1 MVLPLSSI
9 NTGGSAKILAL
20 ANPPLMAGRL
30 SDLGFEPE
38 EAVTCVLRKRKG
50 NIAAYLALMG
60 NPNVGKST
68 IFYSLTRLR
77 QHTGNWA
84 GVTVSCAEG
93 LFSYGGQDFSAVDLP
108 GIYSFDTRSAEEEL
122 TKDFILNED
131 YDFLLVVCDATCL
144 ERGLYLLSQAAGLLE
159 HREEAGPMP
168 QAVLCVNLCDEA
180 EKKGIRIDF
189 KALER
194 SLGIPVTPCCGRTA
208 KGLLTLKKL
217 LASLAASCPCACASC
232 SLGSPY
238 RRLPSAFSPK
248 DLAAQAVTYTKE
260 HYRKREERLD
270 RILTGPFTGTAV
282 MVLLLL
288 GIFWLTITGA
298 NYPSSML
305 WDLFFSLEPR
315 LAEAA
320 LSIGLPQWFIDMAV
334 FGVYRVVAW
343 IVSVMLPPMAIFFP
357 LFTLL
362 EDLGYLP
369 RAAFNMDGAFHKCSA
384 CGKQCL
390 TMAMGLGCNAA
401 GVVGCRI
408 IDSPRERLIAILTNS
423 LMPCNGRFPLLL
435 TMIALLGAGGGV
447 WAGLPMEN
455 PVLSSLLTALV
466 LTLFILA
473 AILATLG
480 ASFLLSRTLLKGV
493 PSSFTLELPP
503 YRRPQPGKVI
513 VRSIFDRTLFVLGRA
528 VAVAAPAGLVIWL
541 LANLTVG
548 GESLL
553 MHIAGFLDPLGTLMG
568 LDGIILMA
576 FILGFPAN
584 EIVLPIILMA
594 YLQSGV
600 LAPMDDKTAILSLL
614 SANGWTVKT
623 AVCMAIFSLFH
634 WPCSTTC
641 LTIKKETGSLKW
653 TAVSILLPTGI
664 GVLLCI
670 LVNLVF

>member
-1 MVLPLSSI
+1 MTRRV
-9 NTGGSAKILAL
+9 
-20 ANPPLMAGRL
+20 
-30 SDLGFEPE
+30 
-38 EAVTCVLRKRKG
+38 
-50 NIAAYLALMG
+50 ALMG

-68 IFYSLTRLR
+68 IFNGLTRLR

-84 GVTVSCAEG
+84 GVTVSCAVG
-93 LFSYGGQDFSAVDLP
+93 QFSYGGQDFSAVDLP

-180 EKKGIRIDF
+180 EKKGIQIDF

-194 SLGIPVTPCCGRTA
+194 SLGIPVSPCCGRTDR
-208 KGLLTLKKL
+208 GLLPLKKL
-217 LASLAASCPCACASC
+217 LASLTASCPCACASC
-232 SLGSPY
+232 SLSAPY
-238 RRLPSAFSPK
+238 GKLPSAFSPK

-455 PVLSSLLTALV
+455 PALSSLLTALV

-553 MHIAGFLDPLGTLMG
+553 MHIAGFLNPLGALMG

-614 SANGWTVKT
+614 SSNGWTVKT
-623 AVCMAIFSLFH
+623 AVCMAVFSLFH

-664 GVLLCI
+664 GVLLCM

>member
-1 MVLPLSSI
+1 MTRRV
-9 NTGGSAKILAL
+9 
-20 ANPPLMAGRL
+20 
-30 SDLGFEPE
+30 
-38 EAVTCVLRKRKG
+38 
-50 NIAAYLALMG
+50 ALMG

-68 IFYSLTRLR
+68 IFNGLTRLR

-84 GVTVSCAEG
+84 GVTVSCAVG
-93 LFSYGGQDFSAVDLP
+93 QFSYGGQDFSAVDLP

-315 LAEAA
+315 LADAVIDAIVENAQMEIPDA
-320 LSIGLPQWFIDMAV
+320 MVETQQRQTIDEFGQRLQMQGLNLEQYFQFTGLTYEHMMEQVKPQAE
-334 FGVYRVVAW
+334 R
-343 IVSVMLPPMAIFFP
+343 
-357 LFTLL
+357 
-362 EDLGYLP
+362 
-369 RAAFNMDGAFHKCSA
+369 
-384 CGKQCL
+384 
-390 TMAMGLGCNAA
+390 
-401 GVVGCRI
+401 RI
-408 IDSPRERLIAILTNS
+408 KSR
-423 LMPCNGRFPLLL
+423 
-435 TMIALLGAGGGV
+435 
-447 WAGLPMEN
+447 
-455 PVLSSLLTALV
+455 LV
-466 LTLFILA
+466 L
-473 AILATLG
+473 
-480 ASFLLSRTLLKGV
+480 
-493 PSSFTLELPP
+493 E
-503 YRRPQPGKVI
+503 
-513 VRSIFDRTLFVLGRA
+513 
-528 VAVAAPAGLVIWL
+528 AVAAAENIEATEEDFDAEVKRMAEGYKMEADKIK
-541 LANLTVG
+541 
-548 GESLL
+548 E
-553 MHIAGFLDPLGTLMG
+553 LMG
-568 LDGIILMA
+568 EAGKKQIMED
-576 FILGFPAN
+576 
-584 EIVLPIILMA
+584 
-594 YLQSGV
+594 
-600 LAPMDDKTAILSLL
+600 LAVRK
-614 SANGWTVKT
+614 
-623 AVCMAIFSLFH
+623 AVDFVVG
-634 WPCSTTC
+634 
-641 LTIKKETGSLKW
+641 E
-653 TAVSILLPTGI
+653 AVEK
-664 GVLLCI
+664 
-670 LVNLVF
+670 

>member
-1 MVLPLSSI
+1 MTRRV
-9 NTGGSAKILAL
+9 
-20 ANPPLMAGRL
+20 
-30 SDLGFEPE
+30 
-38 EAVTCVLRKRKG
+38 
-50 NIAAYLALMG
+50 ALMG

-68 IFYSLTRLR
+68 IFNGLTRLR

-84 GVTVSCAEG
+84 GVTVSCAMG
-93 LFSYGGQDFSAVDLP
+93 QFSYGGQDFSAVDLP

-553 MHIAGFLDPLGTLMG
+553 MHIAGFLDPLGALMG

-623 AVCMAIFSLFH
+623 AVCIAVFSLFH

-664 GVLLCI
+664 GVLLCM

>member
-1 MVLPLSSI
+1 MTRRV
-9 NTGGSAKILAL
+9 
-20 ANPPLMAGRL
+20 
-30 SDLGFEPE
+30 
-38 EAVTCVLRKRKG
+38 
-50 NIAAYLALMG
+50 ALMG

-68 IFYSLTRLR
+68 IFNGLTRLR

-84 GVTVSCAEG
+84 GVTVSCAVG
-93 LFSYGGQDFSAVDLP
+93 QFSYGGQDFSAVDLP

-180 EKKGIRIDF
+180 EKKGIQIDF

-194 SLGIPVTPCCGRTA
+194 SLGIPVSPCCGRTDR
-208 KGLLTLKKL
+208 GLLPLKKL
-217 LASLAASCPCACASC
+217 LASLTASCPCACASC
-232 SLGSPY
+232 SLSAPY
-238 RRLPSAFSPK
+238 GKLPSAFSPK

-447 WAGLPMEN
+447 WAGLPVES

-623 AVCMAIFSLFH
+623 AVCMAVFSLFH

-664 GVLLCI
+664 GVLLCM

>member
-1 MVLPLSSI
+1 MTRRV
-9 NTGGSAKILAL
+9 AL
-20 ANPPLMAGRL
+20 
-30 SDLGFEPE
+30 
-38 EAVTCVLRKRKG
+38 V
-50 NIAAYLALMG
+50 G

-68 IFYSLTRLR
+68 IFNGLTRLR

-84 GVTVSCAEG
+84 GVTVSCAMG
-93 LFSYGGQDFSAVDLP
+93 QFSYDGQDFSAVDLP

-131 YDFLLVVCDATCL
+131 YDFLLTVCDATCL

-159 HREEAGPMP
+159 RRKETDPASMP

-189 KALER
+189 KALEH
-194 SLGIPVTPCCGRTA
+194 SLGIPVVPCCGRTA
-208 KGLLTLKKL
+208 RGLLPLKKR
-217 LASLAASCPCACASC
+217 LASLASSCPCACASC
-232 SLGSPY
+232 SLSSPC
-238 RRLPSAFSPK
+238 RKLPSAFSPR

-260 HYRKREERLD
+260 NYRKREERLD
-270 RILTGPFTGTAV
+270 RILTGPFTGAAV
-282 MVLLLL
+282 MVLLLM

-298 NYPSSML
+298 NYPSSLL

-315 LAEAA
+315 LAKAA
-320 LSIGLPQWFIDMAV
+320 LSLGLPQWFIDMAV

-435 TMIALLGAGGGV
+435 TMIALLGTGGA
-447 WAGLPMEN
+447 WAGLPVKS

-553 MHIAGFLDPLGTLMG
+553 LRIAGFLDPLGTLMG

-576 FILGFPAN
+576 FLLGFPAN

-623 AVCMAIFSLFH
+623 AVCMAVFSLFH

>member
-1 MVLPLSSI
+1 MTRRV
-9 NTGGSAKILAL
+9 AL
-20 ANPPLMAGRL
+20 
-30 SDLGFEPE
+30 
-38 EAVTCVLRKRKG
+38 V
-50 NIAAYLALMG
+50 G

-68 IFYSLTRLR
+68 IFNGLTRLR

-84 GVTVSCAEG
+84 GVTVSCAMG
-93 LFSYGGQDFSAVDLP
+93 QFSYDGQDFSAVDLP

-131 YDFLLVVCDATCL
+131 YDFLLTVCDATCL

-159 HREEAGPMP
+159 RRKETDPASMP

-189 KALER
+189 KALEH
-194 SLGIPVTPCCGRTA
+194 SLGIPVVPCCGRTA
-208 KGLLTLKKL
+208 RGLLPLKKR
-217 LASLAASCPCACASC
+217 LASLASSCPCACASC
-232 SLGSPY
+232 SLSSPC
-238 RRLPSAFSPK
+238 RKLPSAFSPR

-260 HYRKREERLD
+260 NYRKREERLD
-270 RILTGPFTGTAV
+270 RILTGPFTGAAV
-282 MVLLLL
+282 MVLLLM

-298 NYPSSML
+298 NYPSSLL

-315 LAEAA
+315 LAKAA
-320 LSIGLPQWFIDMAV
+320 LSLGLPQWFIDMAV

-343 IVSVMLPPMAIFFP
+343 IASVMLPPMAIFFP

-435 TMIALLGAGGGV
+435 TMIALLGTGGA
-447 WAGLPMEN
+447 WAGLPVKS

-553 MHIAGFLDPLGTLMG
+553 LRIAGFLDPLGTLMG

-576 FILGFPAN
+576 FLLGFPAN

-594 YLQSGV
+594 YLQNGV
-600 LAPMDDKTAILSLL
+600 LAPMEDKTAILSLL
-614 SANGWTVKT
+614 SANGWTLKT
-623 AVCMAIFSLFH
+623 ALSMAVFSLFH

-670 LVNLVF
+670 LVNLAF

>member
-1 MVLPLSSI
+1 MTRRV
-9 NTGGSAKILAL
+9 
-20 ANPPLMAGRL
+20 
-30 SDLGFEPE
+30 
-38 EAVTCVLRKRKG
+38 
-50 NIAAYLALMG
+50 ALMG

-68 IFYSLTRLR
+68 IFNGLTRLR

-84 GVTVSCAEG
+84 GVTVSCAVG
-93 LFSYGGQDFSAVDLP
+93 QFSYGGQDFSAVDLP

-369 RAAFNMDGAFHKCSA
+369 RAAFNMDGAFHKCSD

-553 MHIAGFLDPLGTLMG
+553 MHIAGFLDPLGALMG

-623 AVCMAIFSLFH
+623 AVCMAVFSLFH

-664 GVLLCI
+664 GVLLCM

>member
-1 MVLPLSSI
+1 MTRRV
-9 NTGGSAKILAL
+9 
-20 ANPPLMAGRL
+20 
-30 SDLGFEPE
+30 
-38 EAVTCVLRKRKG
+38 
-50 NIAAYLALMG
+50 ALMG

-68 IFYSLTRLR
+68 IFNGLTRLR

-84 GVTVSCAEG
+84 GVTVSCAVG
-93 LFSYGGQDFSAVDLP
+93 QFSYGGQDFSAVDLP

-180 EKKGIRIDF
+180 EKKGIQIDF

-194 SLGIPVTPCCGRTA
+194 SLGIPVSPCCGRTDR
-208 KGLLTLKKL
+208 GLLPLKKL
-217 LASLAASCPCACASC
+217 LASLTASCPCACASC
-232 SLGSPY
+232 SLSAPY
-238 RRLPSAFSPK
+238 GKLPSAFSPK

-447 WAGLPMEN
+447 WAGLPVES

-553 MHIAGFLDPLGTLMG
+553 MHIAGFLDPLGALMG

-623 AVCMAIFSLFH
+623 AVCMAVFSLFH

>member
-1 MVLPLSSI
+1 MTRRV
-9 NTGGSAKILAL
+9 
-20 ANPPLMAGRL
+20 
-30 SDLGFEPE
+30 
-38 EAVTCVLRKRKG
+38 
-50 NIAAYLALMG
+50 ALMG

-68 IFYSLTRLR
+68 IFNGLTRLR

-84 GVTVSCAEG
+84 GVTVSCAVG
-93 LFSYGGQDFSAVDLP
+93 QFSYGGQDFSAVDLP

-194 SLGIPVTPCCGRTA
+194 SLGIPVAPCCGRTA
-208 KGLLTLKKL
+208 KGLLPLKKL
-217 LASLAASCPCACASC
+217 LASLSASCASFPCACASC
-232 SLGSPY
+232 SLSSPY

-248 DLAAQAVTYTKE
+248 DLAAQAVTYTKK

-315 LAEAA
+315 LAETA

-541 LANLTVG
+541 QANLTVG

-553 MHIAGFLDPLGTLMG
+553 MHIAGLLDPLGALMG

-623 AVCMAIFSLFH
+623 AVCMAVFSLFH

>member
-1 MVLPLSSI
+1 MTRRV
-9 NTGGSAKILAL
+9 
-20 ANPPLMAGRL
+20 
-30 SDLGFEPE
+30 
-38 EAVTCVLRKRKG
+38 
-50 NIAAYLALMG
+50 ALMG

-68 IFYSLTRLR
+68 IFNGLTRLR

-84 GVTVSCAEG
+84 GVTVSCAVG
-93 LFSYGGQDFSAVDLP
+93 QFSYGGQDFSAVDLP

-144 ERGLYLLSQAAGLLE
+144 ERGLYLLSQAAALLE
-159 HREEAGPMP
+159 HREEAVPASGSSENGSARTLPGTLGNDSASTLPGTSENTPARTFPRAFSMP

-194 SLGIPVTPCCGRTA
+194 SLGIPVAPCCGRTA
-208 KGLLTLKKL
+208 RGLLPLKKL
-217 LASLAASCPCACASC
+217 LASLTASCPCACASC
-232 SLGSPY
+232 SLSAPY
-238 RRLPSAFSPK
+238 GKLPSAFSPK

-260 HYRKREERLD
+260 NYRKREERLD

-282 MVLLLL
+282 MVLLLM

-320 LSIGLPQWFIDMAV
+320 LSLGLPQWFIDMTV

-447 WAGLPMEN
+447 WAGLPVKS
-455 PVLSSLLTALV
+455 PVLSSLLTSLV

-553 MHIAGFLDPLGTLMG
+553 MHIAGFLDPLGALMG

-600 LAPMDDKTAILSLL
+600 LAPMDDKTAILGLL

-623 AVCMAIFSLFH
+623 AVCMAVFSLFH

-670 LVNLVF
+670 LVNLVL

>member
-1 MVLPLSSI
+1 MTRRV
-9 NTGGSAKILAL
+9 AL
-20 ANPPLMAGRL
+20 
-30 SDLGFEPE
+30 
-38 EAVTCVLRKRKG
+38 V
-50 NIAAYLALMG
+50 G

-68 IFYSLTRLR
+68 IFNGLTRLR

-84 GVTVSCAEG
+84 GVTVSCAMG
-93 LFSYGGQDFSAVDLP
+93 QFSYDGQDFSAVDLP

-131 YDFLLVVCDATCL
+131 YDFLLMVCDATCL

-159 HREEAGPMP
+159 RRKETDPASMP

-189 KALER
+189 KALEH
-194 SLGIPVTPCCGRTA
+194 SLGIPVVPCCGRTA
-208 KGLLTLKKL
+208 RGLLPLKKR
-217 LASLAASCPCACASC
+217 LASLASSCPCACASC
-232 SLGSPY
+232 SLSSPC
-238 RRLPSAFSPK
+238 RKLPSAFSPR

-260 HYRKREERLD
+260 NYRKREERLD
-270 RILTGPFTGTAV
+270 RILTGPFTGAAV
-282 MVLLLL
+282 MVLLLM

-298 NYPSSML
+298 NYPSSLL

-315 LAEAA
+315 LAKAV
-320 LSIGLPQWFIDMAV
+320 LSLGLPQWFIDMAV

-435 TMIALLGAGGGV
+435 TMIALLGTGGA
-447 WAGLPMEN
+447 WAGLPVKS

-553 MHIAGFLDPLGTLMG
+553 LRIAGFLDPLGTLMG

-576 FILGFPAN
+576 FLLGFPAN

-594 YLQSGV
+594 YLQNGV
-600 LAPMDDKTAILSLL
+600 LAPMEDKTAILSLL
-614 SANGWTVKT
+614 SANGWTLKT
-623 AVCMAIFSLFH
+623 ALSMAVFSLFH

-670 LVNLVF
+670 LVNLAF

>member
-1 MVLPLSSI
+1 M
-9 NTGGSAKILAL
+9 T
-20 ANPPLMAGRL
+20 R
-30 SDLGFEPE
+30 
-38 EAVTCVLRKRKG
+38 CV
-50 NIAAYLALMG
+50 ALMG

-68 IFYSLTRLR
+68 IFNGLTRLR

-84 GVTVSCAEG
+84 GVTVSCAVG
-93 LFSYGGQDFSAVDLP
+93 QFSYGGQDFSAVDLP

>member
-1 MVLPLSSI
+1 MTRRV
-9 NTGGSAKILAL
+9 AL
-20 ANPPLMAGRL
+20 
-30 SDLGFEPE
+30 
-38 EAVTCVLRKRKG
+38 V
-50 NIAAYLALMG
+50 G

-68 IFYSLTRLR
+68 IFNGLTRLR

-84 GVTVSCAEG
+84 GVTVSCAMG
-93 LFSYGGQDFSAVDLP
+93 QFSYDGQDFSAVDLP
-108 GIYSFDTRSAEEEL
+108 GIYAFDTRSAEEEL

-131 YDFLLVVCDATCL
+131 YDFLLTVCDATCL

-159 HREEAGPMP
+159 RRKETDPASMP

-189 KALER
+189 KALEH
-194 SLGIPVTPCCGRTA
+194 SLGIPVVPCCGRTA
-208 KGLLTLKKL
+208 RGLLPLKKR
-217 LASLAASCPCACASC
+217 LASLASSCPCACASC
-232 SLGSPY
+232 SLSSPC
-238 RRLPSAFSPK
+238 RKLPSAFSPR

-260 HYRKREERLD
+260 NYRKREERLD
-270 RILTGPFTGTAV
+270 RILTGPFTGAAV
-282 MVLLLL
+282 MVLLLM

-298 NYPSSML
+298 NYPSSLL

-315 LAEAA
+315 LAKAA
-320 LSIGLPQWFIDMAV
+320 LSLGLPQWFIDMAV

-435 TMIALLGAGGGV
+435 TMIALLGTGGA
-447 WAGLPMEN
+447 WAGLPVKS

-553 MHIAGFLDPLGTLMG
+553 LRIAGFLDPLGTLMG

-576 FILGFPAN
+576 FLLGFPAN

-594 YLQSGV
+594 YLQNGV
-600 LAPMDDKTAILSLL
+600 LAPMEDKTAILSLL
-614 SANGWTVKT
+614 SANGWTLKT
-623 AVCMAIFSLFH
+623 ALSMAVFSLFH

-670 LVNLVF
+670 LVNLAF